1 MKKLLSLLL
10 ALFIAAPAFAAQPLT
25 TSRRAYLPVFG
36 YDSTAS
42 VAYTGSQ
49 GSTSPI
55 GANDGA
61 ATVLVRVLTTSATY
75 IDIGTNPSP
84 SSAKIPLPANT
95 ESIFEIV
102 SGERIGAIQQSSGG
116 TLYVTR
122 LKIFRD

>member
-1 MKKLLSLLL
+1 MRALLL
-10 ALFIAAPAFAAQPLT
+10 IAAIVFGNQAFAAKPLT
-25 TSRRAYLPVFG
+25 TRGISYMPVFG

-55 GANDGA
+55 NADDGA
-61 ATVLVRVLTTSATY
+61 GTVLLRVLTTTAAY
-75 IDIGTNPSP
+75 IDVGANPNP

-95 ESIFEIV
+95 ETIIEV
-102 SGERIGAIQQSSGG
+102 VAGHRVGAIQQSSGG